1 MAEKEFAYLFT
12 PPHPPHCTFNLKLAP
27 KESGAV
33 LEYVQRNPGSTNKQI
48 TEGCNFNFH
57 HQRTRRITDELV
69 KCQILEQVEITEVKK
84 NYRKEKTITY
94 YLKEV

>member
-1 MAEKEFAYLFT
+1 VTEEIFVYV

-27 KESGAV
+27 KESGQV
-33 LEYVQRNPGSTNKQI
+33 LEYIRLNPGCTNKQI
-48 TEGCNFNFH
+48 TEGCSFSFH

-69 KCQILEQVEITEVKK
+69 KCNLVEQIEVVEVKK
-84 NYRKEKTITY
+84 NYRKEKTITH